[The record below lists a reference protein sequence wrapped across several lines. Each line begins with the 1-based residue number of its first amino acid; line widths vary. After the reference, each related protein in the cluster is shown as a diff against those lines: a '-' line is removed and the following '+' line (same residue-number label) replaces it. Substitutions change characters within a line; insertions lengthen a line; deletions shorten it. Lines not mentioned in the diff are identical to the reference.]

1 MGYKTKVQLIK
12 RANSESWYVSFPTQ
26 LAQALELEKSE
37 TVEWIVEDKM
47 TLTMKRFPGDT
58 DKIKKTLRSGT

>member
-12 RANSESWYVSFPTQ
+12 RANSESWYVGFPTQ

-37 TVEWIVEDKM
+37 TVEWIVEDKK
-47 TLTMKRFPGDT
+47 TLTMKRGT
-58 DKIKKTLRSGT
+58 GAASKIKKT

>member
-12 RANSESWYVSFPTQ
+12 RANSESWYVIFPTQ

-37 TVEWIVEDKM
+37 TVEWIVKDKM
-47 TLTMKRFPGDT
+47 TLTMKRGT
-58 DKIKKTLRSGT
+58 QAASMIKKT

>member
-26 LAQALELEKSE
+26 LAQALELKKSE
-37 TVEWIVEDKM
+37 TVEWIIEDKR
-47 TLTMKRFPGDT
+47 TLTMKRCTSDT
-58 DKIKKTLRSGT
+58 DKVKKTPQSGA

>member
-47 TLTMKRFPGDT
+47 TITMKRFPGDT